1 MANSLPNGVEK
12 CTEYKNATG
21 LDCLRCEEA
30 YQVIYSGKY
39 CSIYTLA
46 ETVEACVTL
55 DRQFTSNNKKCSVS
69 LLRPRFK
76 MRSWPLSID
85 PREQSPRAVPAID
98 PREQSQRPI
107 TANSP
112 REQSPRPIPASNS
125 ILLADVKLGERR

>member
-55 DRQFTSNNKKCSVS
+55 DRQFTSNNKKCSVCKDGYYLENNGLKCQKCPDRCTNCS
-69 LLRPRFK
+69 
-76 MRSWPLSID
+76 M
-85 PREQSPRAVPAID
+85 Q
-98 PREQSQRPI
+98 
-107 TANSP
+107 
-112 REQSPRPIPASNS
+112 
-125 ILLADVKLGERR
+125 LGCR